1 MPKKKPE
8 SPEQAELARLKREN
22 YMLTLE
28 NAYLKN
34 LRALA
39 EPEERSQGESTKP
52 SSKSR
57 KNSKTPG

>member
-8 SPEQAELARLKREN
+8 PPEQAELARLKREN

-39 EPEERSQGESTKP
+39 EPEERSQGKSTKR
-52 SSKSR
+52 SSGPKGNSR
-57 KNSKTPG
+57 KRG